1 VRLYHSRWNRV
12 AAIIGTVSLAGS
24 VTAVTDK
31 PGPTADDE
39 ARLRQALE
47 VITPA
52 LTKAHVRF
60 LSHDLLRGRDT
71 GDVGFELAREYVVG
85 QFARIGLQPINGPSY
100 LQEFDLLEAGAD
112 RGSELIV
119 GATRLVEPDARFT
132 PAWLTG
138 RATWDGAGV
147 FVGYGLATHG
157 RDDYAGTDVR
167 GKAVF
172 LLNGLPGDWSAD
184 RERARAAAARVEIAR
199 RKGAAVVIELTPQE
213 RTSDGA
219 SAGSGPPRR
228 VIVMADGSSPRLR
241 ADAVVGGPAATA
253 LLDAWKWVAADA
265 AKARNVGTVRLVRT
279 HEVKRLKSW
288 NVVGLIPGS
297 DPARRDESVV
307 FSSHLDH
314 IGIVPPDANG
324 DTISNGTHDNAIG
337 TSQMLASAEAL
348 VRMRPPRTIVF
359 AAVGAEERGLLGS
372 WHYVRNPV
380 MPIEKTVANIN
391 LDGGREGTITDDVI
405 DNAADLSDMARIVR
419 QVMGPLGIGVTQ
431 DRSPSAL
438 VGFSSDHFSFLLAGI
453 PAIDLKPGYSLKGDS
468 ERGWKE
474 RMHYYETQRHKP
486 ADNFDEAFSFES
498 PAEMARR
505 TVRLAWT
512 LATMAGLPQMAPDH
526 VMARP
531 RSVPREPHYFGPG
544 HRF

>member
-1 VRLYHSRWNRV
+1 MRLFRSRWNGL
-12 AAIIGTVSLAGS
+12 ASIIGVVAVAGS
-24 VTAVTDK
+24 VASVTAR
-31 PGPTADDE
+31 PGPPAADE

-52 LTKAHVRF
+52 LPKAHVRF

-71 GDVGFELAREYVVG
+71 GDVGFEIAREYVVG
-85 QFARIGLQPINGPSY
+85 QFARIGLQPITGPSY

-112 RGSELIV
+112 RGSELTV
-119 GATRLVEPDARFT
+119 GATRLAKPDARFT

-138 RATWDGAGV
+138 RATWEGAGV

-157 RDDYAGTDVR
+157 RDDYAGADVR

-172 LLNGLPGDWSAD
+172 LLNGLPDNWSAD

-199 RKGAAVVIELTPQE
+199 RKGAAVVVELTPHD
-213 RTSDGA
+213 RMPAGA
-219 SAGSGPPRR
+219 SAGTEPPRR
-228 VIVMADGSSPRLR
+228 VVVMADGSRPRLR
-241 ADAVVGGPAATA
+241 VDAAVSGPAATA
-253 LLDAWKWVAADA
+253 LLDAWKWVAADGTT
-265 AKARNVGTVRLVRT
+265 ARDVGTVRLVRA
-279 HEVKRLKSW
+279 HDIKRLKSW
-288 NVVGLIPGS
+288 NVVGIIPGS
-297 DPARRDESVV
+297 DPARRNESVV

-324 DTISNGTHDNAIG
+324 DTICNGAHDNAIG

-380 MPIEKTVANIN
+380 MPIETTVANIN

-419 QVMGPLGIGVTQ
+419 QVMGAQGIGVTQ
-431 DRSPSAL
+431 DRSPAAL

-453 PAIDLKPGYSLKGDS
+453 PTIDLKPGYSVNGDPQ
-468 ERGWKE
+468 RGWTE

-486 ADNFDEAFSFES
+486 ADN
-498 PAEMARR
+498 
-505 TVRLAWT
+505 
-512 LATMAGLPQMAPDH
+512 
-526 VMARP
+526 
-531 RSVPREPHYFGPG
+531 
-544 HRF
+544 